1 MQHMNQIKVFLID
14 KNALFRKGLRAIL
27 ADYPEYIVI
36 GDASDIGTAELILK
50 DHPADLLII
59 DADFRTEEASENIS
73 RIAEKKLSKRVI
85 VLTLTKSKQEFLKAI
100 QSGINGYLL
109 KDEEIDHL
117 LESLKKIHAGRF
129 IVSELMVDKLVE
141 FVIEKNKFP
150 KNLLLSTRELEVL
163 LLLQNGY
170 SNNQI
175 SKELFITEN
184 TIKTHIKHI
193 YKKMSVSNREEA
205 IVKGIL
211 WGILN

>member
-1 MQHMNQIKVFLID
+1 
-14 KNALFRKGLRAIL
+14 
-27 ADYPEYIVI
+27 
-36 GDASDIGTAELILK
+36 IGTAELILK

-205 IVKGIL
+205 I
-211 WGILN
+211 

>member
-1 MQHMNQIKVFLID
+1 MNQIKVFLID

>member
-36 GDASDIGTAELILK
+36 GDASDIGTAELILN

>member
-1 MQHMNQIKVFLID
+1 MNQIKVFLID

-36 GDASDIGTAELILK
+36 GDASDIGTAELILN

>member
-1 MQHMNQIKVFLID
+1 MNQIKVFLID

-50 DHPADLLII
+50 DHPADLLTI

-73 RIAEKKLSKRVI
+73 GIAEKKLSKRVI

>member
-1 MQHMNQIKVFLID
+1 MNQIKVFLID

-73 RIAEKKLSKRVI
+73 GIAEKKLSKRVI

>member
-1 MQHMNQIKVFLID
+1 MNQIKVFLID

-36 GDASDIGTAELILK
+36 GDASDIGTAELILN

-141 FVIEKNKFP
+141 FVIEKNKIG
-150 KNLLLSTRELEVL
+150 RAHV
-163 LLLQNGY
+163 
-170 SNNQI
+170 
-175 SKELFITEN
+175 
-184 TIKTHIKHI
+184 
-193 YKKMSVSNREEA
+193 
-205 IVKGIL
+205 
-211 WGILN
+211 

>member
-1 MQHMNQIKVFLID
+1 MNQIKVFLID

-27 ADYPEYIVI
+27 ADFPEYIVI